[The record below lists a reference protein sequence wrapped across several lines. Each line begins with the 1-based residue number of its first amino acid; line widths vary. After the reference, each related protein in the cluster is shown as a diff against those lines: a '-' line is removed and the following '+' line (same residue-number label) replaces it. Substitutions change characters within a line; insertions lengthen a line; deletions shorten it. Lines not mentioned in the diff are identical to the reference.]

1 MALKQTPRGLQD
13 PYMYYKGHT
22 EPLNHQKH
30 VRISFPV
37 HETLYWEANF
47 KLLVAYR
54 YQKQEKMGI
63 FAVFPDF
70 REGLFSLAFSF
81 LTSSLMKIMQKFK
94 KYIDPDMFHDHLH
107 HF

>member
-1 MALKQTPRGLQD
+1 MLLIG
-13 PYMYYKGHT
+13 
-22 EPLNHQKH
+22 
-30 VRISFPV
+30 FPV
-37 HETLYWEANF
+37 HENISCESNF
-47 KLLVAYR
+47 QLLVAYR
-54 YQKQEKMGI
+54 YKNTAKIRI

-94 KYIDPDMFHDHLH
+94 KYIDPDMFHNHLH